1 MTQLFLTVVN
11 LSITAGWIVIAI
23 LLLRPL
29 LRKAPKWIYCLLWGV
44 VALRLAVPFSMES
57 VFSLLPSARVI
68 PTDIA
73 TAQTP
78 AIESGIPILNEAINP
93 LFVAE
98 LAPER
103 GLLEQILEL
112 APLVWLAG
120 VGGMLLY
127 YLISRQLLR
136 RRVRTAVRQSGNVY
150 VCDDVDSPFLF
161 GMLRPRIYLPSGM
174 DWEQQQYV
182 LAHEQAHLKRKD
194 HWWKPIGFLLLSIY
208 WFNPLLW
215 LAYSLL
221 SRDIEQACDEK
232 VIAKM
237 DSTAKRGYSEALVA
251 CSIHRKRIV
260 ACPVAFGEVG
270 LKTRI
275 RGIVRYKKPA
285 FWLILA
291 ALAVCVGVCVCFL
304 TVPEACPHLYETQ
317 VTMSATCHTPGTE
330 SRTCRLCGHTY
341 SRRTDLCP
349 HVYDEGTVIL
359 APDCFHN
366 GSIVYRCTGCTDIE
380 IRTLSHLEHIPGD
393 TVLVTQADCT
403 HPGEEAIRCALCGT
417 IYDSREIPVNDVH
430 QMQLT
435 VTKTATCQRRGK
447 GYQTCLKCGLQEDVV
462 IPKKEHDFA
471 PWCTHSPNCQHHGE
485 YIEACTY
492 CMEARVTWLPK
503 DPKNHYKPNDGWCG
517 YCRVRFAESKNT
529 TSTTYDSGELFV
541 TKNQTGILPQLPVVS
556 IEPNVSPKPE
566 FPDFPMANRG
576 WG

>member
-103 GLLEQILEL
+103 GLLERILEL

-221 SRDIEQACDEK
+221 S
-232 VIAKM
+232 
-237 DSTAKRGYSEALVA
+237 
-251 CSIHRKRIV
+251 
-260 ACPVAFGEVG
+260 
-270 LKTRI
+270 
-275 RGIVRYKKPA
+275 
-285 FWLILA
+285 
-291 ALAVCVGVCVCFL
+291 
-304 TVPEACPHLYETQ
+304 
-317 VTMSATCHTPGTE
+317 
-330 SRTCRLCGHTY
+330 
-341 SRRTDLCP
+341 
-349 HVYDEGTVIL
+349 
-359 APDCFHN
+359 
-366 GSIVYRCTGCTDIE
+366 
-380 IRTLSHLEHIPGD
+380 
-393 TVLVTQADCT
+393 
-403 HPGEEAIRCALCGT
+403 
-417 IYDSREIPVNDVH
+417 
-430 QMQLT
+430 
-435 VTKTATCQRRGK
+435 
-447 GYQTCLKCGLQEDVV
+447 
-462 IPKKEHDFA
+462 
-471 PWCTHSPNCQHHGE
+471 
-485 YIEACTY
+485 
-492 CMEARVTWLPK
+492 
-503 DPKNHYKPNDGWCG
+503 
-517 YCRVRFAESKNT
+517 
-529 TSTTYDSGELFV
+529 
-541 TKNQTGILPQLPVVS
+541 GILSRPAT
-556 IEPNVSPKPE
+556 K
-566 FPDFPMANRG
+566 R
-576 WG
+576 